1 MQKRH
6 FWTFGGVEISCDKRQ
21 FQKMINRKQRRLMM
35 VRKRVMSEQEYL
47 NRKGVGS

>member
-1 MQKRH
+1 MQKKALLDVR
-6 FWTFGGVEISCDKRQ
+6 GGEISCDKRQ